1 MPESW
6 NTIIWC
12 SPKHACQPFPGLA
25 AEGKFHTWLSYK
37 EDKKMLSMMFPRRA
51 PDRAWLDDSPR
62 LHPPLDR
69 RSGARPSAA

>member
-1 MPESW
+1 
-6 NTIIWC
+6 
-12 SPKHACQPFPGLA
+12 
-25 AEGKFHTWLSYK
+25 
-37 EDKKMLSMMFPRRA
+37 MLSMMFPRRA